1 MLVLVSLKNKLP
13 LGLFALCAVSIVG
26 MKDTGVFINEH
37 VQKTYTGNEI
47 EFAIGEKV
55 EILQNKGNEYYVQKG
70 KAKVTI
76 PQEKILL
83 TEVDVPTYKIV
94 KASPILDD
102 NGKIIRSL
110 FVDEYAV
117 GISIDDTK
125 AKIKCND
132 GTVGNVDRL
141 AIKKVSDKRN
151 NVTEVQV
158 KNNTVAKS
166 DNGKKLNL
174 NKNQVVNVIDFNNG
188 LFVIQDNGN
197 FYNVEAKNLN
207 IVSGLKVDKAVAVK
221 VDAKSDLSFD
231 EKEIQEVIKNK
242 DKVNKEIKEV
252 KKAPA
257 VNPSIAA
264 KVINSAENKLGSTY
278 VYGDTGKDG
287 YDCSGLVYSIYNNEL
302 GISIP
307 RSSVSQSTFGKQVS
321 KSDLQEGDL
330 VFFNTVGNGVSHVGI
345 YVGDGKF
352 IHASSGQGKVMTS
365 SLDEGYYQERY
376 VNATRVL

>member
-1 MLVLVSLKNKLP
+1 MVSFKNKLP

-37 VQKTYTGNEI
+37 VQKTYSGNEI
-47 EFAIGEKV
+47 DFSIGEKV
-55 EILQNKGNEYYVQKG
+55 EVLEKKGNDFFVQKG

-76 PQEKILL
+76 PQDKILL
-83 TEVDVPTYKIV
+83 TEVNVPTYKIV

-117 GISIDDTK
+117 GISVDNTT

-132 GTVGNVDRL
+132 GTIGNVNRTAL
-141 AIKKVSDKRN
+141 KKVADKRN
-151 NVTEVQV
+151 NVTEVEV

-166 DNGKKLNL
+166 DNGRKINL
-174 NKNQVVNVIDFNNG
+174 NKKQVVDVIDYN
-188 LFVIQDNGN
+188 NGN
-197 FYNVEAKNLN
+197 FVIEEKGTSYNVEAKDLN
-207 IVSGLKVDKAVAVK
+207 IVSGQKAEKVQENKD
-221 VDAKSDLSFD
+221 DSILSLD
-231 EKEIQEVIKNK
+231 EKNIQEAIKNK
-242 DKVNKEIKEV
+242 EEIKVNFEY
-252 KKAPA
+252 KKVAAPNA
-257 VNPSIAA
+257 STAA
-264 KVINSAENKLGSTY
+264 KVISSAENKLGATY
-278 VYGDTGKDG
+278 VYGDTGNAG
-287 YDCSGLVYSIYNNEL
+287 FDCSGLVYSIYNDEL

-307 RSSVSQSTFGKQVS
+307 RSSRTQSTYGKQVS

-330 VFFNTVGNGVSHVGI
+330 VFFNTTGNGVSHVGI
-345 YVGDGKF
+345 YVGGGKF

-365 SLDEGYYQERY
+365 SLSEDYYQERY

>member
-1 MLVLVSLKNKLP
+1 MVSLKNKLP
-13 LGLFALCAVSIVG
+13 LGLFALCAISVVG

-37 VQKTYTGNEI
+37 VQKTYSGNEI

-55 EILQNKGNEYYVQKG
+55 EILQNKGNEYYIQKG

-221 VDAKSDLSFD
+221 VDAKSDLSYD

>member
-1 MLVLVSLKNKLP
+1 MFSFKNKLP

-37 VQKTYTGNEI
+37 VQKAYSGNEI
-47 EFAIGEKV
+47 DFSIGEKV
-55 EILQNKGNEYYVQKG
+55 EVLERKGNDYFVQKG

-76 PQEKILL
+76 PQDKILL
-83 TEVDVPTYKIV
+83 TEVNVPTYKVV

-110 FVDEYAV
+110 FVDEYAIGV
-117 GISIDDTK
+117 STNNDK

-132 GTVGNVDRL
+132 GTVGNVDIKAL
-141 AIKKVSDKRN
+141 KKVADKRN
-151 NVTEVQV
+151 NVTNVEV
-158 KNNTVAKS
+158 KNKTVATS

-174 NKNQVVNVIDFNNG
+174 NKKQVVNVVDFADG
-188 LFVIQDNGN
+188 LFVIEYKGTN
-197 FYNVEAKNLN
+197 YNVPAKDLD
-207 IVSGLKVDKAVAVK
+207 IVSGIKIEKEEENN
-221 VDAKSDLSFD
+221 SDSVISND
-231 EKEIQEVIKNK
+231 EKEIQEAIKNK
-242 DKVNKEIKEV
+242 NVIKVNFEA
-252 KKAPA
+252 KKAPGPNA
-257 VNPSIAA
+257 SIAA
-264 KVINSAENKLGSTY
+264 KVISSAEDKLGSTY
-278 VYGDTGKDG
+278 VYGDTGKAG
-287 YDCSGLVYSIYNNEL
+287 FDCSGLVYSIYNDEL

-307 RSSVSQSTFGKQVS
+307 RSSRTQSTFGQQVS

-330 VFFNTVGNGVSHVGI
+330 VFFNTTGNGVSHVGI

-365 SLDEGYYQERY
+365 SLSEGYYQDRY

>member
-1 MLVLVSLKNKLP
+1 MVSLKNKLP

-174 NKNQVVNVIDFNNG
+174 NKNQLVNVIDFNNG
-188 LFVIQDNGN
+188 LFIIQDNGN

>member
-1 MLVLVSLKNKLP
+1 MVSLKNKLP

>member
-1 MLVLVSLKNKLP
+1 MESLKNKLP
-13 LGLFALCAVSIVG
+13 LGLFALCAISVVG

-37 VQKTYTGNEI
+37 VQKTYSGNEI

-55 EILQNKGNEYYVQKG
+55 EILQNKGNEYYIQKG

-76 PQEKILL
+76 PKEKILL

-242 DKVNKEIKEV
+242 DKVNKESKEV

-257 VNPSIAA
+257 ANPSIAA

-345 YVGDGKF
+345 YVGNGKF

>member
-1 MLVLVSLKNKLP
+1 MESLKNKLP
-13 LGLFALCAVSIVG
+13 LGLFALCAISVVG

-37 VQKTYTGNEI
+37 VQKTYSGNEI

-55 EILQNKGNEYYVQKG
+55 EILQNKGNEYYIQKG

-188 LFVIQDNGN
+188 FFVIQDNGN

-252 KKAPA
+252 KKASS

>member
-1 MLVLVSLKNKLP
+1 MVSLKNKLP
-13 LGLFALCAVSIVG
+13 LGLFALCAVSVVG

-37 VQKTYTGNEI
+37 VQKTYSGSEI
-47 EFAIGEKV
+47 EFSIGEKV
-55 EILQNKGNEYYVQKG
+55 EILENKGNEYYIQKG

-83 TEVDVPTYKIV
+83 TEVNVPTYKVV

-102 NGKIIRSL
+102 NGKIIRNL
-110 FVDEYAV
+110 FIDEYAI
-117 GISIDDTK
+117 GISIDDNK

-132 GTVGNVDRL
+132 GTVGNVDRSAL
-141 AIKKVSDKRN
+141 KKISDKRN

-158 KNNTVAKS
+158 KNNSVARS
-166 DNGKKLNL
+166 DNGKKINL
-174 NKNQVVNVIDFNNG
+174 NKNQVVNVVDYNNG
-188 LFVIQDNGN
+188 FFVIQENGN
-197 FYNVEAKNLN
+197 YYNVEAKNLN
-207 IVSGLKVDKAVAVK
+207 IVSGLKQEKTEEAK
-221 VDAKSDLSFD
+221 VDENSLLSAD

-242 DKVNKEIKEV
+242 DLKENKEIKEF
-252 KKAPA
+252 KKSSAPNA
-257 VNPSIAA
+257 SIAG
-264 KVINSAENKLGSTY
+264 KVILSAENKLGSTY
-278 VYGDTGKDG
+278 VYGDTGKEG
-287 YDCSGLVYSIYNNEL
+287 YDCSGLVYSIYNDEL

-321 KSDLQEGDL
+321 KDDLQEGDL
-330 VFFNTVGNGVSHVGI
+330 VFFNTTGSGVSHVGI

-365 SLDEGYYQERY
+365 SLTEEYYQERY

>member
-1 MLVLVSLKNKLP
+1 MVSFKNKLP

-37 VQKTYTGNEI
+37 VQKTYSGNEI
-47 EFAIGEKV
+47 DFSIGEKV
-55 EILQNKGNEYYVQKG
+55 EVLEKKGNDFLVQKG

-83 TEVDVPTYKIV
+83 TEVNVPTYKIV

-117 GISIDDTK
+117 GISVDNTT

-132 GTVGNVDRL
+132 GTIGNVNRTAL
-141 AIKKVSDKRN
+141 KKVADKRN
-151 NVTEVQV
+151 NVTEVEV

-166 DNGKKLNL
+166 DNGRKINL
-174 NKNQVVNVIDFNNG
+174 NKKQVVDVIDYK
-188 LFVIQDNGN
+188 NGN
-197 FYNVEAKNLN
+197 FVIDEKGTSYNVEAKDLN
-207 IVSGLKVDKAVAVK
+207 IVSGQKV
-221 VDAKSDLSFD
+221 
-231 EKEIQEVIKNK
+231 EKIQENKDESILSSDEENIQEAIKNK
-242 DKVNKEIKEV
+242 EEIKVSFEY
-252 KKAPA
+252 KKAAAPNA
-257 VNPSIAA
+257 SIAA
-264 KVINSAENKLGSTY
+264 KVISSAENKLGSTY
-278 VYGDTGKDG
+278 VYGDTGKAG
-287 YDCSGLVYSIYNNEL
+287 FDCSGLVYSIYNDEL

-307 RSSVSQSTFGKQVS
+307 RSSRTQSTFGKQVA

-330 VFFNTVGNGVSHVGI
+330 VFFNTTGSGVSHVGI

-365 SLDEGYYQERY
+365 SLSEGYYQDRY

>member
-1 MLVLVSLKNKLP
+1 MVSLKNKLP

-37 VQKTYTGNEI
+37 VQKTYSGSEI
-47 EFAIGEKV
+47 EFSIGEKV
-55 EILQNKGNEYYVQKG
+55 EILENKGNEYYVQKG

-83 TEVDVPTYKIV
+83 TEVNVPTYKVV

-102 NGKIIRSL
+102 NGKIIRNL
-110 FVDEYAV
+110 FIDEYAIGV
-117 GISIDDTK
+117 SIDNNK

-132 GTVGNVDRL
+132 GTVGSVDRTAL
-141 AIKKVSDKRN
+141 KKISDKRN

-158 KNNTVAKS
+158 KNNTVARS
-166 DNGKKLNL
+166 DNGKKINL
-174 NKNQVVNVIDFNNG
+174 NKNQVVNVVDYNNG
-188 LFVIQDNGN
+188 FFVIQDNGN
-197 FYNVEAKNLN
+197 YYNVEAKNLN
-207 IVSGLKVDKAVAVK
+207 IVSGLKQEKTEDK
-221 VDAKSDLSFD
+221 VDEKSLLSAD
-231 EKEIQEVIKNK
+231 EREIQEAIKNK
-242 DKVNKEIKEV
+242 DLKEIKEF
-252 KKAPA
+252 KKAAAPNA
-257 VNPSIAA
+257 SIAG
-264 KVINSAENKLGSTY
+264 KVISSAESKLGSTY
-278 VYGDTGKDG
+278 VYGDTGKEG
-287 YDCSGLVYSIYNNEL
+287 YDCSGLVYSIYNDEL

-330 VFFNTVGNGVSHVGI
+330 VFFNTTGNGVSHVGI

-365 SLDEGYYQERY
+365 SLTEDYYQDRY
-376 VNATRVL
+376 VNATRII

>member
-1 MLVLVSLKNKLP
+1 MFSLKNKLP

-37 VQKTYTGNEI
+37 VQKTYSGNEI
-47 EFAIGEKV
+47 DFSIGEKV
-55 EILQNKGNEYYVQKG
+55 EVLERKGNDYFVQKG

-76 PQEKILL
+76 PQDKILL
-83 TEVDVPTYKIV
+83 TEVNVPTYKVV

-117 GISIDDTK
+117 GVSVNNDK
-125 AKIKCND
+125 VKIKCND
-132 GTVGNVDRL
+132 GTVGNVDVKAL
-141 AIKKVSDKRN
+141 KKVADKRN
-151 NVTEVQV
+151 NATNVEV
-158 KNNTVAKS
+158 KNKTVATS

-174 NKNQVVNVIDFNNG
+174 NKKQVVNVVDFADG
-188 LFVIQDNGN
+188 LFVIEDNGAN
-197 FYNVEAKNLN
+197 YNVPAKDLD
-207 IVSGLKVDKAVAVK
+207 IVSGLKVEKAPEIDNASLV
-221 VDAKSDLSFD
+221 SND
-231 EKEIQEVIKNK
+231 EKEIQEAIKNK
-242 DKVNKEIKEV
+242 DAIKVNLET
-252 KKAPA
+252 KKVSGPNA
-257 VNPSIAA
+257 STAA
-264 KVINSAENKLGSTY
+264 KVISSAEDKLGSTY
-278 VYGDTGKDG
+278 VYGDTGKAG
-287 YDCSGLVYSIYNNEL
+287 FDCSGLVYSIYNDEL

-307 RSSVSQSTFGKQVS
+307 RSSITQSTFGQQVS

-330 VFFNTVGNGVSHVGI
+330 VFFNTTGNGVSHVGI

-365 SLDEGYYQERY
+365 SLSEEYYQDRY

>member
-1 MLVLVSLKNKLP
+1 MESLKNKLP
-13 LGLFALCAVSIVG
+13 LGLFALCAISVVG

-37 VQKTYTGNEI
+37 VQKTYSGNEI

-55 EILQNKGNEYYVQKG
+55 EILQNKGNEYYIQKG

-141 AIKKVSDKRN
+141 AIKKVSDKRS

-188 LFVIQDNGN
+188 LFVIQYNGN

-242 DKVNKEIKEV
+242 DKVNKESKEV

-257 VNPSIAA
+257 ANPSIAA

>member
-1 MLVLVSLKNKLP
+1 MFSFKNKLP

-37 VQKTYTGNEI
+37 VQKTYSGNEI
-47 EFAIGEKV
+47 DFSIGEKV
-55 EILQNKGNEYYVQKG
+55 EVLERKGNDYFVQKG

-76 PQEKILL
+76 PQDKILL
-83 TEVDVPTYKIV
+83 TEVNVPTYKVV

-117 GISIDDTK
+117 GVSVNNDK
-125 AKIKCND
+125 VKIKCND
-132 GTVGNVDRL
+132 GTVGNVDVK
-141 AIKKVSDKRN
+141 AIKKVADKRN
-151 NVTEVQV
+151 NATNVEV
-158 KNNTVAKS
+158 KNKTVATS

-174 NKNQVVNVIDFNNG
+174 NKKQVVNVVDFADG
-188 LFVIQDNGN
+188 LFVIEESGLN
-197 FYNVEAKNLN
+197 YNVPAKDLD
-207 IVSGLKVDKAVAVK
+207 IVSGLKIEKAPEIDNASLV
-221 VDAKSDLSFD
+221 SND
-231 EKEIQEVIKNK
+231 EKEIQEAIKNK
-242 DKVNKEIKEV
+242 NVIKVNFET
-252 KKAPA
+252 KKAPGPNA
-257 VNPSIAA
+257 STAA
-264 KVINSAENKLGSTY
+264 KVISSAEEKLGSTY
-278 VYGDTGKDG
+278 VYGDTGKAG
-287 YDCSGLVYSIYNNEL
+287 FDCSGLVYSIYNDEL

-307 RSSVSQSTFGKQVS
+307 RSSITQSTFGQQVS

-330 VFFNTVGNGVSHVGI
+330 VFFNTTGNGVSHVGI

-365 SLDEGYYQERY
+365 SLSEEYYQDRY